1 MTLTCFHNPNNV
13 LSLLKSMTVNVDIFI
28 QFILFYLNACICFL
42 ICLSSENK
50 SYFRLL
56 RATEQAQFPHLG
68 PIFSHNACNDLINLV
83 LTFTVLV
90 LNSWPSCYFREAS
103 TRRQRHIR
111 ISVEKLNNAC
121 SSFFST

>member
-1 MTLTCFHNPNNV
+1 MTA
-13 LSLLKSMTVNVDIFI
+13 NVDIFI
-28 QFILFYLNACICFL
+28 QFILFYLDGCVCFL

-56 RATEQAQFPHLG
+56 RTTEQAQFPHLG

-90 LNSWPSCYFREAS
+90 LNSWK
-103 TRRQRHIR
+103 RHIR

-121 SSFFST
+121 SSFFSM